1 MQAEIADVTRTMQGQ
16 LAESKAKEEALVQS
30 QAKRP
35 FVLVLIDA
43 DAEGFLVRTTVSLP
57 AMYPS

>member
-1 MQAEIADVTRTMQGQ
+1 MQGQ

-43 DAEGFLVRTTVSLP
+43 DAEGFLVRTAVSLP
-57 AMYPS
+57 AL

>member
-1 MQAEIADVTRTMQGQ
+1 MQGQ

-43 DAEGFLVRTTVSLP
+43 DAEGFLVCTIMPLP
-57 AMYPS
+57 TAYSN